1 MIVPAQTL
9 IFIYPAS
16 PENSMAL
23 NQEVLVAILTNRL
36 DLEIARDRHW
46 YRIPVDSVHKFLNKR
61 WPPQWIAFYQPGT
74 FGKQAYAVR
83 YYAKIEQISEVS
95 RWELFPDLPKD
106 RKSRKR
112 YYKLDLSP
120 LERFSTPI
128 LSRRLRR
135 IVFIQTTWQKVSNA
149 VEINDLYD
157 ESPLKDRLWQE
168 FKQLEIN
175 AERQDFVTAKN
186 NNYALDFAIYC
197 TYGKINVE
205 TDGDTWHA
213 DKERIPL
220 DNLRDNDLQTEGWHT
235 LRFNT
240 YHIQE
245 KMAEYCIPTIIE
257 NINRL
262 GGFQEEGRV
271 FPRLIKS
278 NSSAEFVQLTL
289 F

>member
-1 MIVPAQTL
+1 
-9 IFIYPAS
+9 
-16 PENSMAL
+16 MAL
-23 NQEVLVAILTNRL
+23 NEEVLVAILPNRL

-83 YYAKIEQISEVS
+83 YYAKIEQISEVF
-95 RWELFPDLPKD
+95 RWELFSELPQD
-106 RKSRKR
+106 NKSRQR
-112 YYKLDLSP
+112 YSKLELSSLQR
-120 LERFSTPI
+120 LETSIF
-128 LSRRLRR
+128 SRRSRR
-135 IVFIQTTWQKVSNA
+135 IVFIQTTWEKFTNA
-149 VEINDLYD
+149 GEINDLYD
-157 ESPLKDRLWQE
+157 ESPLEDKLWAE

-175 AERQDFVTAKN
+175 AERQEFVTARN

-197 TYGKINVE
+197 TYGKINIE

-220 DNLRDNDLQTEGWHT
+220 DNQRNNDLQTEGWDI

-245 KMAEYCIPTIIE
+245 KMAEDCLPIIIE

-262 GGFQEEGRV
+262 GGLKEEGRG

-278 NSSAEFVQLTL
+278 NSSAEFVQLSL

>member
-1 MIVPAQTL
+1 MSL
-9 IFIYPAS
+9 S
-16 PENSMAL
+16 P
-23 NQEVLVAILTNRL
+23 EVLVAILPNRL

-46 YRIPVDSVHKFLNKR
+46 YRIPVDRVPKFLDRR

-74 FGKQAYAVR
+74 FGKQAFAVR
-83 YYAKIEQISEVS
+83 YYAKIEQISEVF
-95 RWELFPDLPKD
+95 RWELFPELPSD
-106 RKSRKR
+106 WKSRQR
-112 YYKLDLSP
+112 YYKLEFSSLQR
-120 LERFSTPI
+120 LETPI
-128 LSRRLRR
+128 FSRRRRR
-135 IVFIQTTWQKVSNA
+135 IVFIQTTWDKFINA
-149 VEINDLYD
+149 AEINDLYD
-157 ESPLKDRLWQE
+157 DSPLEDKLWAE
-168 FKQLEIN
+168 FKPLEIP
-175 AERQDFVTAKN
+175 AERQEFVTVKN

-220 DNLRDNDLQTEGWHT
+220 DNQRDNDLQTEGWYT

-240 YHIQE
+240 YHIAE
-245 KMAEYCIPTIIE
+245 KMSEYCLPTIIE

-262 GGFQEEGRV
+262 GGFQEDGRS

-278 NSSAEFVQLTL
+278 DSNAEFVQLTL

>member
-1 MIVPAQTL
+1 
-9 IFIYPAS
+9 
-16 PENSMAL
+16 MAL
-23 NQEVLVAILTNRL
+23 PQEVLVGILNTRL

-46 YRIPVDSVHKFLNKR
+46 YRIPVDSVNKFLKLR

-83 YYAKIEQISEVS
+83 YYAQINQISEVF
-95 RWELFPDLPKD
+95 RWELFPELPNDYQSK
-106 RKSRKR
+106 KR
-112 YYKLDLSP
+112 YYKL
-120 LERFSTPI
+120 EFSSLQRLPTPI
-128 LSRRLRR
+128 VCRRARHL
-135 IVFIQTTWQKVSNA
+135 VFIQTTWKKFTNA

-157 ESPLKDRLWQE
+157 ESPLEDKLWTE
-168 FKQLEIN
+168 FKKLEIN
-175 AERQDFVTAKN
+175 AERQEFVTVKN
-186 NNYALDFAIYC
+186 STYALDFAIYC
-197 TYGKINVE
+197 TYGKINIE

-220 DNLRDNDLQTEGWHT
+220 DNERDNDLQTNGWHT

-245 KMAEYCIPTIIE
+245 KMTEYCLPTIIE

-262 GGFQEEGRV
+262 GGLKEEGRV
-271 FPRLIKS
+271 FPRSIKS
-278 NSSAEFVQLTL
+278 NSSAEFVQLSL